1 MRSWT
6 IFKQGVGYKMLKK
19 RIWLKDV
26 RKSGDGNRFL
36 GIGHQCLLACLF
48 FALLLAGSS
57 PSYAILQSSPNALEN
72 FPGDYYKL
80 DGGPDLIAT
89 LEKSTLYQKES
100 TSLFLT
106 LKNRGIINSI
116 KVNEEPSSSLPEEV
130 YAAKLELDLEHA
142 KTTAQDISVSLT
154 MPFSANESPL
164 EIKSEVAYAGS
175 LKEGQISNMLAFPVE
190 VYKKAVPGDYT
201 LYATVNYTY
210 QQDVAV
216 KPYSGRPQ
224 NPDIYYLYQSASQ
237 VVPLQLHIARRSGA
251 EFEVLNMTPASLQ
264 IGSKENVIKMAV
276 ENIGHDTAYDLVAR
290 LRPESG
296 IYVSID
302 DSPIP
307 ALAPGEKAEL
317 VYKIDVSK
325 DAVAGKRYMLDILF
339 DFSDSFRENM
349 TDTEH
354 AYLMVKSGGF
364 STSTVVGVLATVVA
378 AAAIVQ
384 LLRKRRGSR

>member
-1 MRSWT
+1 MH
-6 IFKQGVGYKMLKK
+6 QK
-19 RIWLKDV
+19 RVRPKDEQ
-26 RKSGDGNRFL
+26 KSGCRNRFL
-36 GIGHQCLLACLF
+36 GISHQRLLIHLF
-48 FALLLAGSS
+48 FALMLGTLS
-57 PSYAILQSSPNALEN
+57 PSSAILQSSPNALEN

-89 LEKSTLYQKES
+89 LEKSTIYQKES

-106 LKNRGIINSI
+106 LKNRGIIDSI
-116 KVNEEPSSSLPEEV
+116 KVNQEPSANLPEEV

-142 KTTAQDISVSLT
+142 KTTAQDISVSLS
-154 MPFSANESPL
+154 MPFSADESPL

-175 LKEGQISNMLAFPVE
+175 LKEGQISSMLAFPVE

-237 VVPLQLHIARRSGA
+237 VVPLKLHIARRSGA
-251 EFEVLNMTPASLQ
+251 EFKVLNMTPSALQ
-264 IGSKENVIKMAV
+264 IGSKENAIKMAV
-276 ENIGHDTAYDLVAR
+276 ENIGYDTAYDLVAR

-317 VYKIDVSK
+317 VYKVDVSK
-325 DAVAGKRYMLDILF
+325 DAVAGKRYMLNLLF
-339 DFSDSFRENM
+339 DFSDSYRENL
-349 TDTEH
+349 TDTAH
-354 AYLMVKSGGF
+354 AYLAVKSGGF
-364 STSTVVGVLATVVA
+364 SAFTAVGALATIAA
-378 AAAIVQ
+378 AAAIIQ
-384 LLRKRRGSR
+384 LIRRRRALR